1 MESVINK
8 GLIRSLNV
16 ISYSDLG
23 EQSNRNSPKCQG
35 VCCKSSETIAFPNIQ
50 VFLNIILDIVSELVY
65 NYTIETNTFCPPS
78 LMSVLYT
85 PTTNKSVRVT
95 LTLQVQDDFN
105 ARQIDWRKL
114 FELEDNEQVESYIEE
129 L

>member
-1 MESVINK
+1 
-8 GLIRSLNV
+8 
-16 ISYSDLG
+16 
-23 EQSNRNSPKCQG
+23 
-35 VCCKSSETIAFPNIQ
+35 
-50 VFLNIILDIVSELVY
+50 
-65 NYTIETNTFCPPS
+65 
-78 LMSVLYT
+78 MSVLYT
-85 PTTNKSVRVT
+85 PTTNKTVRVT